1 MIDRKM
7 PNLGELAA
15 QLIGLLTGAV
25 GSSSMRLGAAPTVAI
40 LLVLLVLLSL
50 VARPTVRWSAAD
62 MGQLGRVGRALALAA
77 ESGTDAVV
85 SLGSAGVVRS
95 SSAIDR
101 LQTLAALPLLSHVA
115 EAAARAGV
123 PLSVTAND
131 PVAVLLA
138 QATLEGAHRR
148 TATPERASASA
159 VEYLGEGRAV
169 AAGSA
174 LARSAP
180 HGVAVVAGGLGED
193 AMLMLDGLLATAEW
207 SVAGTASAAEAAAP
221 LLLAEGSLIGP
232 ELFQAAGEI
241 SAGGQART
249 AVLAANR
256 LIWGVIAV
264 LLIGSVVAW
273 AGGPQVA
280 VFLAG
285 R

>member
-1 MIDRKM
+1 M

-15 QLIGLLTGAV
+15 RLIGLLTDAV

-50 VARPTVRWSAAD
+50 VARPTARWSAAD

-77 ESGTDAVV
+77 EAGAEAGV
-85 SLGSAGVVRS
+85 SLGSAGVARS

-101 LQTLAALPLLSHVA
+101 LQTLAAMPLLSHVA
-115 EAAARAGV
+115 DAAARAGV

-138 QATLEGAHRR
+138 QGTLAEAHRR

-174 LARSAP
+174 LARSKP
-180 HGVAVVAGGLGED
+180 YGVAVVAGGLGEE
-193 AMLMLDGLLATAEW
+193 AMLMLDGLLGTAEW
-207 SVAGTASAAEAAAP
+207 SVAGTASATEAAAP
-221 LLLAEGSLIGP
+221 LLFAEGSLIGP
-232 ELFQAAGEI
+232 ELFQAAGEV

-264 LLIGSVVAW
+264 LLVGSVLAW

-280 VFLAG
+280 LFLAG

>member
-1 MIDRKM
+1 M

-15 QLIGLLTGAV
+15 RLIGLLTDAI

-50 VARPTVRWSAAD
+50 VARPTARWSAAD
-62 MGQLGRVGRALALAA
+62 LGDLGRAGRAMALAA
-77 ESGTDAVV
+77 ESGADAAV
-85 SLGSAGVVRS
+85 SLGSAGLVRS

-101 LQTLAALPLLSHVA
+101 IQTLAALPLLGHVA

-123 PLSVTAND
+123 PLLVTVND
-131 PVAVLLA
+131 PVAAILA
-138 QATLEGAHRR
+138 RATLAGAHRR
-148 TATPERASASA
+148 TATPERGSAST

-169 AAGSA
+169 AAAAA
-174 LARSAP
+174 LARSRP
-180 HGVAVVAGGLGED
+180 HGVAIVAGGLAE
-193 AMLMLDGLLATAEW
+193 DGLLVLEGLLAAAQW
-207 SVAGTASAAEAAAP
+207 GAAGTAGASQAAGP
-221 LLLAEGSLIGP
+221 LLLADGSLIGP
-232 ELFQAAGEI
+232 KLFQAAGEV

-264 LLIGSVVAW
+264 LLVGSLVAW

-280 VFLAG
+280 EFLAG